1 MQVASIEV
9 RDLSLVV
16 PYYAQ
21 PDKVSSS
28 WLSTL
33 LGAAISVPR
42 RRFATLLDNV
52 NLTICEGERVALVG
66 RNGAGKSTLL
76 RVLAGAFE
84 PTGGTMR
91 INGSRQALL
100 SIGLGFNPEATI
112 MENIFLRATAMGV
125 ASADIRHMVEP
136 VLEFSG
142 LRDVAN
148 RRLFTLSSGQRMR
161 LGFAISTAVPTDI
174 MLLDEWFGAGDA
186 QFVRRARRRMLD
198 RMDGS
203 KIVVVASHN
212 DALLHKL
219 CNRAILLDAGRV
231 VFDGSVSETLAEY
244 RRLYPPVDPAVLA
257 AKAERDK
264 RTAILAKL
272 QRAAERADEALAS
285 TAPRLT
291 PADPAYWKAK
301 AAKAR
306 LAEEK
311 AMRRVA
317 RATSLQQAAAQ
328 ATVPAAAGP
337 VSDMPDP
344 AFWRERAERAR
355 LAKETAQWKATR
367 AVRLAKLQH
376 AADQADEA
384 LARTD
389 PRLTPADPAYW
400 EAKAARALLAQE
412 KARLRAIWVAKF
424 RQVTDEE
431 GKVLRAGNSGSIAA
445 DSAFWEARAEKAR
458 RVKIKARRRAVS
470 LAKSPRQD
478 AETAMSTEVDPA
490 PPPTDPAYWR
500 AKAAKA
506 QLVEEKARRRA
517 ARAAKLRDEAARAG
531 APVTDQGSAA
541 NPAFWEAKAEKARL
555 VKEKSML
562 KAKRLARAAKRTASN
577 RTVPVPVSP
586 SGEGGHVGPQPR
598 SVEPASSR

>member
-1 MQVASIEV
+1 MTPAVSIEV

-21 PDKVSSS
+21 PDKVASS
-28 WLSTL
+28 WFATL

-52 NLTICEGERVALVG
+52 SFTIREGERVALVG

-84 PTGGTMR
+84 PTGGTVR

-125 ASADIRHMVEP
+125 PSVEIRHLVEP

-142 LRDVAN
+142 LREVAN

-161 LGFAISTAVPTDI
+161 LGFAISTAVHTDI

-186 QFVRRARRRMLD
+186 QFLRRARKRMLD

-212 DALLHKL
+212 DSLLHKL
-219 CNRAILLDAGRV
+219 CNRAILVDGGKV

-257 AKAERDK
+257 ARAERK
-264 RTAILAKL
+264 ERAAFLAKL

-285 TAPRLT
+285 TDPRLT

-311 AMRRVA
+311 AMRQVA
-317 RATSLQQAAAQ
+317 RAMSLQQAAAAQ
-328 ATVPAAAGP
+328 ATVPAAAVP
-337 VSDMPDP
+337 ASDVPDP
-344 AFWRERAERAR
+344 VLWRKRAERAR

-412 KARLRAIWVAKF
+412 KARLRAIWVAKI
-424 RQVTDEE
+424 RQVAAEE
-431 GKVLRAGNSGSIAA
+431 DKTLRADSSGSIAA
-445 DSAFWEARAEKAR
+445 DS
-458 RVKIKARRRAVS
+458 
-470 LAKSPRQD
+470 
-478 AETAMSTEVDPA
+478 
-490 PPPTDPAYWR
+490 
-500 AKAAKA
+500 
-506 QLVEEKARRRA
+506 
-517 ARAAKLRDEAARAG
+517 
-531 APVTDQGSAA
+531 
-541 NPAFWEAKAEKARL
+541 AFWEAKAEKARL

-562 KAKRLARAAKRTASN
+562 KAKRLARAAKRAASN
-577 RTVPVPVSP
+577 KSTPVSP
-586 SGEGGHVGPQPR
+586 SGEGGRVAPLLR
-598 SVEPASSR
+598 SVEPASSQ